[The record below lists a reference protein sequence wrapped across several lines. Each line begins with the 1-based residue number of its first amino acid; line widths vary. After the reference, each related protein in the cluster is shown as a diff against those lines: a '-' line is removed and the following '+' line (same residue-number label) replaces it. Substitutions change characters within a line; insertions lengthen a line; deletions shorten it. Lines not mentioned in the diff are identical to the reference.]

1 MQDKTLKQE
10 NTHLKGVVSKIKTS
24 KTRLEESMKSL
35 GISNLD
41 TLKELREN
49 PVASQADLLLY
60 MQQLQEQNAAFNITD
75 KLARLNEMEYLI
87 KEPFFARIDLT
98 QNDIHENIY
107 IGKFGYTEEKPI
119 VTDWRA
125 KIASVYYRY
134 RYPQKNVSY
143 ITPSGKI
150 TKDLELKRTF
160 ELDEGQ
166 IIKYYNNDLQLDES
180 QIISDKIQKRTGGVL
195 EDIVETIQ
203 EAQLDI
209 IESDP
214 RKICIVQG
222 CVGSGKSTVAIHKL
236 SHIFFNYQNLITPQ
250 RSILVAKSGIL
261 VSYLSTLFPKLG
273 IFDIN
278 YKTLR
283 ELIVN
288 LIFREDLNI
297 KFDFELDCNI
307 SEFDLKKI
315 KILED
320 KIQDIAKEYEQKIQE
335 ILSKKE
341 FESFSSF
348 IYSPSQSIQEN
359 ITELV
364 KDLEEELH
372 FQTEKLKDNP
382 NSVKAWVHKE
392 NIVSLKKLI
401 NRIKKV
407 RIALK
412 NKTLTDICI
421 NYEIDTKKSLNY
433 LQSIVYVYLYNQLVG
448 FSNTEK
454 YQYCVIDEGQ
464 DLSPLE
470 YLILGKLVMNG
481 RFCIL
486 GDLNQSYLDEGLNT
500 WDTIKEV
507 ISDAKNAQT
516 FELSTNYRSTKQ
528 IIEFANNILSKYTNS
543 YLPKS
548 INRIGEFPIV
558 KSVSNFNNIVLDLRN
573 NLKEDL
579 KNLDKSIGIICFNKK
594 YFDTTSE
601 LLLEFIKTHA
611 ISADKFIKLDEKSR
625 ISYLPKGIYLT
636 EFKNCKGLE
645 FSKVYILGMSQNSV
659 LNFTNAKKAFVAV
672 TRAMNC
678 VIIYDNKENKNN
690 SA

>member
-1 MQDKTLKQE
+1 MQEETLKQE
-10 NTHLKGVVSKIKTS
+10 NTHLLKVISKIKAG
-24 KTRLEESMKSL
+24 KTKLEDAMKSL
-35 GISNLD
+35 GIKNLD
-41 TLKELREN
+41 SLKELRED
-49 PVASQADLLLY
+49 PVASQADLLMY
-60 MQQLQEQNAAFNITD
+60 MQRLQEQNEAFNVSD
-75 KLARLNEMEYLI
+75 KLLRLNEMDYLI
-87 KEPFFARIDLT
+87 KEPFFARIDLE
-98 QNDIHENIY
+98 QGSEKEHIY

-119 VTDWRA
+119 ITDWRA

-134 RYPQKNVSY
+134 RYPQKDVSY
-143 ITPSGKI
+143 VTPLGKI
-150 TKDLELKRTF
+150 TKDLTLKRTF
-160 ELDEGQ
+160 EIDEGQ
-166 IIKYYNNDLQLDES
+166 ITKYYNNDLQLDES

-236 SHIFFNYQNLITPQ
+236 SHIFFNYHDLITPQ

-283 ELIVN
+283 ELMIN
-288 LIFREDLNI
+288 IIFREELKITFDFDLECDISTFDLN
-297 KFDFELDCNI
+297 
-307 SEFDLKKI
+307 KI
-315 KILED
+315 KELEN
-320 KIQDIAKEYEQKIQE
+320 KIHNIAKEYEQKILN

-348 IYSPSQSIQEN
+348 IYAPQQSIQEN
-359 ITELV
+359 ITELI

-382 NSVKAWVHKE
+382 NSVKAWIYKDNVT
-392 NIVSLKKLI
+392 SLKKLI
-401 NRIKKV
+401 NRIKKI
-407 RIALK
+407 RIDLETASLK
-412 NKTLTDICI
+412 ETCNAYGI
-421 NYEIDTKKSLNY
+421 NTNQPLNY
-433 LQSIVYVYLYNQLVG
+433 LQSILYVYFYNQLVG
-448 FSNTEK
+448 FSIIEK
-454 YQYCVIDEGQ
+454 FQYCVIDEGQ

-486 GDLNQSYLDEGLNT
+486 GDLNQSYLDEGLST

-507 ISDAKNAQT
+507 ISDAKNAET
-516 FELSTNYRSTKQ
+516 FELSINYRSTQQ
-528 IIEFANNILSKYTNS
+528 IINFANNILSKYTDS
-543 YLPKS
+543 YLPKPIS
-548 INRIGEFPIV
+548 RVGETPVIKRIRQ
-558 KSVSNFNNIVLDLRN
+558 FNDVLSDLEL

-579 KNLDKSIGIICFNKK
+579 LRLDKSIGIICFNNE
-594 YFDTTSE
+594 YYDGVNNIFSR
-601 LLLEFIKTHA
+601 FIDQHA
-611 ISADKFIKLDEKSR
+611 IPAERFIKLDDKSR
-625 ISYLPKGIYLT
+625 ISYLPTGVYLT

-645 FSKVYILGMSQNSV
+645 FSRVYVLGLSLDDIS
-659 LNFTNAKKAFVAV
+659 NFNDAKKAFVAV
-672 TRAMNC
+672 TRAMNSV
-678 VIIYDNKENKNN
+678 VIY
-690 SA
+690 S